1 MLRFVRVA
9 TTALVFGSVR
19 AAFAQAPAEPAA
31 PKPPLPAPEE
41 KKPEE
46 DNPEAKGKFN
56 AGVGARFP
64 SGPDDKGKFGSFNWI
79 AVDLKGRYNPSDFV
93 STYLY
98 MPLAVKRPDL
108 PDANMLGG
116 FTGRGE
122 LGFGKTL
129 GVGLTLGAMRQ
140 GAFLLSEKDYP
151 YYRGKLSLGTA
162 LGPYL
167 RLDLYG
173 VYLSVVPQVV
183 LQYGSGVAAQ
193 IPISA
198 RVNLLDL
205 LSVSADA
212 GVFTGPKMRF
222 GPAGGGRIYA
232 GASVD
237 LKLKPIILH
246 LGAGVASLITD
257 PAGVYPS
264 IKESIYFD
272 LNVKYAK

>member
-1 MLRFVRVA
+1 MGTIL
-9 TTALVFGSVR
+9 LR
-19 AAFAQAPAEPAA
+19 AAMIVSGVFMLGTASAQTGAEPANKTEAKAAEA
-31 PKPPLPAPEE
+31 PP
-41 KKPEE
+41 E
-46 DNPEAKGKFN
+46 DNPDAKGKFN
-56 AGVGARFP
+56 AGLQGRFP
-64 SGPDDKGKFGSFNWI
+64 SGPDENRKFGSFNWI

-93 STYLY
+93 ATYLNV
-98 MPLAVKRPDL
+98 PFAVTRPDL
-108 PDANMLGG
+108 PDTNLLGG

-198 RVNLLDL
+198 RVKLLDL
-205 LSVSADA
+205 LAVSADA
-212 GVFTGPKMRF
+212 GVFTGEKMRF
-222 GPAGGGRIYA
+222 GAAGGGRIYA

-237 LKLKPIILH
+237 LKLSPILLH
-246 LGAGVASLITD
+246 LGAGVASLLTD
-257 PAGVYPS
+257 PAGFYPS